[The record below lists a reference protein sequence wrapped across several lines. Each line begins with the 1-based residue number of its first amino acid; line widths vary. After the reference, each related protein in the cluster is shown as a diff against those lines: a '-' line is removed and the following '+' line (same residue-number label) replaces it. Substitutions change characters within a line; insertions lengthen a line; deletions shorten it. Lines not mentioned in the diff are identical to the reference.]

1 VRNGSRHISAAIFST
16 MLLLPL
22 LAMFVLQLG
31 KTYIQSTRE
40 ERLQTE
46 DRVTVVVPAA
56 KVVWEEE
63 GRELWVGDRMFDVSS
78 YTIVGGNYHLTGV
91 YDDDE
96 TEVAGS
102 LLHLLLSGNNAGFL
116 QFLLLLQSFIGC
128 ILLLH
133 FSVIF
138 FVKEE
143 KVIFPRSTLFSPIRL
158 VLGPPPRKR
167 HLF

>member
-1 VRNGSRHISAAIFST
+1 MRNGSRHISAAIFST
-16 MLLLPL
+16 MLLFPL

-31 KTYIQSTRE
+31 KAYIQSTRE

-46 DRVTVVVPAA
+46 DQVTVVVPAA
-56 KVVWEEE
+56 KIVWEEK

-78 YTIVGGNYHLTGV
+78 YTIVGGNYQLTGV

-138 FVKEE
+138 FVKKE
-143 KVIFPRSTLFSPIRL
+143 KVIFPRFTLLSPIRL

-167 HLF
+167 LLF